1 VSEFHEHPPYIHEVA
16 PGETCQ
22 TCKRRVPHPKKK
34 DSPQSE
40 VDSFRVPPGEKD
52 NSRAVEEV
60 ASEHAGISTAEKFWR
75 WKYRVALDAWVL
87 QQQPGFLARAMERG
101 DA

>member
-1 VSEFHEHPPYIHEVA
+1 M
-16 PGETCQ
+16 GC
-22 TCKRRVPHPKKK
+22 PHPDLEPGGKCECGYRKPHPRK
-34 DSPQSE
+34 ADSPQSE

-75 WKYRVALDAWVL
+75 WKYRAALDAYVL
-87 QQQPGFLARAMERG
+87 QQPPGFLARALERG